1 MQMEML
7 PKRGRGTVYDF
18 IFLCCKHCT
27 SVYVE
32 VKQNNFVFISLSVYF
47 LIFPFQH
54 ISMIRLML
62 INLLLLTPM
71 SLKLLYSPGLRYII
85 LPL

>member
-1 MQMEML
+1 
-7 PKRGRGTVYDF
+7 
-18 IFLCCKHCT
+18 
-27 SVYVE
+27 
-32 VKQNNFVFISLSVYF
+32 
-47 LIFPFQH
+47 
-54 ISMIRLML
+54 MIRLML